1 VEAWLKHHIPFEYSG
16 LFPVFNIVSLTKD
29 KALVSEITNN
39 SMADCDRM
47 FIPEFLE
54 LLAYAEQRFRSMYVQ
69 TNGYVP
75 LGSPGTI

>member
-1 VEAWLKHHIPFEYSG
+1 M
-16 LFPVFNIVSLTKD
+16 VSLTKD

-75 LGSPGTI
+75 LGSPGTT

>member
-1 VEAWLKHHIPFEYSG
+1 

>member
-1 VEAWLKHHIPFEYSG
+1 MKRHIPFSYGG
-16 LFPVFNIVSLTKD
+16 LFPVFNIISLTKD

-54 LLAYAEQRFRSMYVQ
+54 LLAYAEKRFVELYGR
-69 TNGYVP
+69 TNAKVP
-75 LGSPGTI
+75 LGAPGTM

>member
-1 VEAWLKHHIPFEYSG
+1 MKHHIPFEYSG
-16 LFPVFNIVSLTKD
+16 LFPVFNILSLTMD

>member
-1 VEAWLKHHIPFEYSG
+1 MEAWLKHHIPFEYSG

-54 LLAYAEQRFRSMYVQ
+54 LLSYAEKRFRDMYAVS
-69 TNGYVP
+69 NNRVH
-75 LGSPGTI
+75 LGAPGTF

>member
-1 VEAWLKHHIPFEYSG
+1 LKHHIPFGYRG

-29 KALVSEITNN
+29 KALVSEMTSN

-54 LLAYAEQRFRSMYVQ
+54 LLDYAEQRFRSMYVQ
-69 TNGYVP
+69 SSSSMVP
-75 LGSPGTI
+75 LGTQ